1 MLEQIFTYFTID
13 IIYIWLN
20 IGVIPFWLMLI
31 FFPTSKI
38 CNIFVSSIFPITIF
52 SAIYLYLLY
61 FFFLSDYDFLGYFAL
76 YLSLDDLKDLFSN
89 DGFLILF
96 WIHFLSINLF
106 CGSWIVKDY
115 QKFAISKYLAFFPI
129 LITYFIGPLG
139 LFIYWLIRIFYAKKI
154 SLFD

>member
-38 CNIFVSSIFPITIF
+38 CNIFVSSIFPIIIF
-52 SAIYLYLLY
+52 SAIYLYLVY
-61 FFFLSDYDFLGYFAL
+61 FFFLSDYDFLGNFAL

-96 WIHFLSINLF
+96 WIHFLAINLF

-115 QKFAISKYLAFFPI
+115 QKFAISKYLTFFPI
-129 LITYFIGPLG
+129 LIFKAVKPAS
-139 LFIYWLIRIFYAKKI
+139 IYPSASVIIFLIKLA
-154 SLFD
+154 SES